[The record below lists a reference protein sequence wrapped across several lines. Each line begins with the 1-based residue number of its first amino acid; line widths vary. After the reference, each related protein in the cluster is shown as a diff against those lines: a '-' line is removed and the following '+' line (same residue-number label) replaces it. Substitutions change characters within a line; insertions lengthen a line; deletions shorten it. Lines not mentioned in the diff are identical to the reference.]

1 MEELKIGDLVETCQ
15 FLPGF
20 ITSIGID
27 NDNDL
32 IEVFIPGKH
41 NFWSNN
47 NKVGMH
53 SIKHCGVHK
62 IDSEYAMKLFLIGEA
77 RLKELWES
85 EDNSSWEEIVDKE
98 YKKLM
103 KLD

>member
-1 MEELKIGDLVETCQ
+1 MEKLKVGDLVETCQ

-20 ITSIGID
+20 ITSIDGD
-27 NDNDL
+27 DV
-32 IEVFIPGKH
+32 EVFIPGKH
-41 NFWSNN
+41 DFNSDN
-47 NKVGMH
+47 NKAGLH

-85 EDNSSWEEIVDKE
+85 KDNSYWDEIVDRE
-98 YKKLM
+98 YNKLIQQ
-103 KLD
+103 D